1 LYLAFLVAALAPA
14 LVAIFQSFAL
24 GNAPVH
30 KFERNV
36 LGREPGLLSAARQ
49 YLSLAAGLLINLPY
63 LASPC
68 MDVLLSVHAYLVT
81 GDAHLV
87 PANVEFSR
95 AAAMQTL
102 GLVDSLVASK
112 ASVVDSSASVTAC
125 RVREVMY
132 YNNRNTT
139 ARQALYRPGAYDDA
153 TSAES
158 LDHDA
163 ANAIDYLPHYVGRL
177 ECQRDQWIA
186 GADRTEPLG
195 LL

>member
-1 LYLAFLVAALAPA
+1 MYLAFLVAALAPA

-36 LGREPGLLSAARQ
+36 LGREPGLLSATRQ

-112 ASVVDSSASVTAC
+112 ASIVDSSASVTAC
-125 RVREVMY
+125 RIREVMY

-139 ARQALYRPGAYDDA
+139 ARQALYSPGVEDDA
-153 TSAES
+153 TSVES
-158 LDHDA
+158 FDSDA
-163 ANAIDYLPHYVGRL
+163 ANAMDYLPHYVGRL
-177 ECQRDQWIA
+177 ECQRD
-186 GADRTEPLG
+186 
-195 LL
+195 

>member
-1 LYLAFLVAALAPA
+1 MAPA

-24 GNAPVH
+24 GNAPAH

-68 MDVLLSVHAYLVT
+68 MEALLSVHAYLVT

-112 ASVVDSSASVTAC
+112 ASVVDGSASVAAC

-139 ARQALYRPGAYDDA
+139 ARQALHRPEVDADA
-153 TSAES
+153 TSVDS
-158 LDHDA
+158 VDHAAADVIFSGRDA
-163 ANAIDYLPHYVGRL
+163 QGSPAGRPARRPR
-177 ECQRDQWIA
+177 CRSQAQA
-186 GADRTEPLG
+186 TQ
-195 LL
+195 

>member
-1 LYLAFLVAALAPA
+1 MAPA
-14 LVAIFQSFAL
+14 LIAIFQSFAL

-68 MDVLLSVHAYLVT
+68 MEVLLSVHAYLVT

-87 PANVEFSR
+87 PANVEFGR

-112 ASVVDSSASVTAC
+112 ASLVDGGASVTAC

-132 YNNRNTT
+132 YNNGNTT
-139 ARQALYRPGAYDDA
+139 ARQALHKPDVDADA
-153 TSAES
+153 TSVGSAP
-158 LDHDA
+158 DA
-163 ANAIDYLPHYVGRL
+163 PADVIDYLPHYVGRL
-177 ECQRDQWIA
+177 ECQRGQWIA